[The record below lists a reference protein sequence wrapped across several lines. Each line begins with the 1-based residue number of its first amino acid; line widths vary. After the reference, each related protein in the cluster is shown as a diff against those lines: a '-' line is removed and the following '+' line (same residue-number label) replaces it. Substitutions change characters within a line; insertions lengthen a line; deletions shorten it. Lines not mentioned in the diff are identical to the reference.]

1 MKKLLIV
8 LLVSVYSVM
17 SFAQEKDV
25 TKFLGIP
32 VDGTKSEMIA
42 KLKAKGFVS
51 SSHDKEVLEGEFNGN
66 DVRIYVATNNRK
78 VWRIGLA
85 DKNTIGETDI
95 RIRFNNLCRQF
106 MNNDKYYA
114 LSDDQTIP
122 DDEDISYN
130 MNVKNK
136 RYDAYF
142 FQNRNYNKLVW
153 FMISEFA
160 GEYYIYMFYENK
172 FNEANGEDL

>member
-42 KLKAKGFVS
+42 KLEAKGFVS
-51 SSHDKEVLEGEFNGN
+51 SYFKESLNGEFNGY
-66 DVRIYVATNNRK
+66 DVYVSVITNNRK

-85 DKNTIGETDI
+85 DKKRIGETGI

-130 MNVKNK
+130 MTVKNK
-136 RYDAYF
+136 RYEAYF
-142 FQNRNYNKLVW
+142 YQNGDYNKPVW
-153 FMISEFA
+153 FMIH
-160 GEYYIYMFYENK
+160 GYDDQYCIIMFYDNK